1 MKGVSAVIA
10 TILMLIIT
18 IGLAG
23 TAYVYISGML
33 TGKTEKTISVLDASC
48 NSTGDGITLVI
59 ANDGT
64 TTIGTTEITIYINN
78 QVNSAPLSG
87 PLNPRNTTVL
97 TGLSTGVNPG
107 ESNTVLIV
115 SPSNSI
121 RQSVWCS

>member
-33 TGKTEKTISVLDASC
+33 TTKLEKTISVLDATC
-48 NSTGDGITLVI
+48 NESHILLVVN
-59 ANDGT
+59 NDGT
-64 TTIGTTEITIYINN
+64 DKLGTDEFTVYINN
-78 QVNSAPLSG
+78 QRVQPNPLSTSLA
-87 PLNPRNTTVL
+87 PHTIAVL
-97 TGLSTGVNPG
+97 TDLGTGVKSG
-107 ESNTVLIV
+107 SNTVLVV

-121 RQSVWCS
+121 RYTIWC

>member
-1 MKGVSAVIA
+1 MNGVSAVIA

-48 NSTGDGITLVI
+48 DGTGITLVI

-64 TTIGTTEITIYINN
+64 ITIGDNDITVYINN
-78 QVNSAPLSG
+78 QINPTVLTG
-87 PLNPRNTTVL
+87 PLNPHNTTVL
-97 TGLSTGVNPG
+97 TGLNTGLNAG
-107 ESNTVLIV
+107 ESNTVLII
-115 SPSNSI
+115 SPSNSV

>member
-1 MKGVSAVIA
+1 MKGVSEIIG

-23 TAYVYISGML
+23 TAYVYISGLL

-48 NSTGDGITLVI
+48 DGTDITLVI

-64 TTIGTTEITIYINN
+64 TTIGMDEITVYINN
-78 QVNSAPLSG
+78 QINPTVLTNPLT
-87 PLNPRNTTVL
+87 PRNTTVL
-97 TGLSTGVNPG
+97 TGLNTGLNAG
-107 ESNTVLIV
+107 ESNTVLII
-115 SPSNSI
+115 SPSNSV